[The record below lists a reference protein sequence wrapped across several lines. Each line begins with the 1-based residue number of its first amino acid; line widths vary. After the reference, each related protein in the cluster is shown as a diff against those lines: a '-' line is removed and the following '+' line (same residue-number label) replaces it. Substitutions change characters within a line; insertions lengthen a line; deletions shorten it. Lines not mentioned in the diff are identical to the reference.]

1 MTDKKLRERL
11 DSAKTSSEI
20 REIIESMRNDIVYT
34 AKAQMQFAE
43 QWIDNDVT
51 LTEQEKQEFK
61 RLLNI
66 ECTKLDVQF

>member
-1 MTDKKLRERL
+1 MADKKLRERL